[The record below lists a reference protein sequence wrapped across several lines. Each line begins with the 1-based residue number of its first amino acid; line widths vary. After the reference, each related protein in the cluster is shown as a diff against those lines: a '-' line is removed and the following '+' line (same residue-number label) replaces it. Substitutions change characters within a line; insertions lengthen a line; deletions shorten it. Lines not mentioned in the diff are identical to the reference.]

1 MKNNIIKKS
10 LLFGNIEVF
19 MKLSRITKTS
29 INATLVLMLG
39 LFSIGVQGQDLQTYI
54 DEAVINN
61 PEIQAFDI
69 RYNIAEE
76 KVQEANWLPNTEV
89 TAGYYISEP
98 ETRVGAQRAR
108 FGIKQMLPWFG
119 TITARENYA
128 ISMAE
133 TEYVEVTI
141 AKRKLA
147 LSVSQS
153 YYNLYEIKAQ
163 QNILFENIQLL
174 KTYERLALTSVETGK
189 ASAVD
194 VLRLQIRQNELQQ
207 QKEVLEEK
215 FKAEQ
220 SAFNN
225 LLNRNE
231 NEFVEPVAVLEI
243 PTENESYNTEA
254 LSLNAELLKYDKL
267 YESVIQSEVLNK
279 REGLPMIGFGIDYLP
294 VSERTDMQVIE
305 NGKDVLM
312 PMVTVSIPIFNSKY
326 SSISRQN
333 ELRQNEIET
342 QKNQRFNVLKT
353 AFSAAIAQR
362 NQARIK
368 FNTQQKNLNQ
378 AKDAEEILIKNYET
392 GTIDFNDVLDI
403 QELQLKFQLNQ
414 IESVKTYYTQQS
426 VINYLI
432 Q

>member
-1 MKNNIIKKS
+1 
-10 LLFGNIEVF
+10 
-19 MKLSRITKTS
+19 
-29 INATLVLMLG
+29 
-39 LFSIGVQGQDLQTYI
+39 
-54 DEAVINN
+54 
-61 PEIQAFDI
+61 
-69 RYNIAEE
+69 
-76 KVQEANWLPNTEV
+76 
-89 TAGYYISEP
+89 
-98 ETRVGAQRAR
+98 
-108 FGIKQMLPWFG
+108 
-119 TITARENYA
+119 
-128 ISMAE
+128 
-133 TEYVEVTI
+133 
-141 AKRKLA
+141 
-147 LSVSQS
+147 
-153 YYNLYEIKAQ
+153 
-163 QNILFENIQLL
+163 
-174 KTYERLALTSVETGK
+174 
-189 ASAVD
+189 
-194 VLRLQIRQNELQQ
+194 
-207 QKEVLEEK
+207 
-215 FKAEQ
+215 
-220 SAFNN
+220 
-225 LLNRNE
+225 
-231 NEFVEPVAVLEI
+231 
-243 PTENESYNTEA
+243 
-254 LSLNAELLKYDKL
+254 
-267 YESVIQSEVLNK
+267 
-279 REGLPMIGFGIDYLP
+279 MIGFGIDYLP

>member
-1 MKNNIIKKS
+1 MKNNINKMS
-10 LLFGNIEVF
+10 PLFGNIEVF

-39 LFSIGVQGQDLQTYI
+39 LFSIGVRGQDLQTYI

-69 RYNIAEE
+69 RYTIAEE

-89 TAGYYISEP
+89 TAGYFISEP

-133 TEYVEVTI
+133 AAYVEVTI

-153 YYNLYEIKAQ
+153 YYNLYEAKAQ
-163 QNILFENIQLL
+163 QYILIENIQLL
-174 KTYERLALTSVETGK
+174 KTYEKLALTSVETGK

-220 SAFNN
+220 STFNN
-225 LLNRNE
+225 LLNRSE
-231 NEFVEPVAVLEI
+231 NEFVQPVAVLEI

-353 AFSAAIAQR
+353 AFSGAIAQR

-392 GTIDFNDVLDI
+392 GTINFNDVLDI